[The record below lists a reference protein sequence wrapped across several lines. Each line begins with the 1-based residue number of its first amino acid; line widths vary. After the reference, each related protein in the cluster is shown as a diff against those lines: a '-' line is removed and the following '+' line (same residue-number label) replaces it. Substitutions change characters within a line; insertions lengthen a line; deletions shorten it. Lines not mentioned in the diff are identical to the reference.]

1 MHVRDVSVTIKQK
14 KCEGGQL
21 YESSQLAAIIKRL
34 NAMVESSDNEV
45 QVRRFERE
53 GQERC
58 IVTFD
63 GSNEMFELTETGSQE
78 VYQFDDIDL
87 VTLEIFE
94 LLQD

>member
-1 MHVRDVSVTIKQK
+1 MK
-14 KCEGGQL
+14 
-21 YESSQLAAIIKRL
+21 SSQLAAIIKRL
-34 NAMVESSDNEV
+34 SAMVEANDTEV

-53 GQERC
+53 GQEKC

-63 GSNEMFELTETGSQE
+63 SSNEMFELTETGSQE

-87 VTLEIFE
+87 VALEIFE

>member
-1 MHVRDVSVTIKQK
+1 MKN
-14 KCEGGQL
+14 
-21 YESSQLAAIIKRL
+21 SQLTAILKRL
-34 NAMVESSDNEV
+34 SAMVEAEDSEV

-58 IVTFD
+58 IVTYD
-63 GSNEMFELTETGSQE
+63 SNNEMFELTETGSSQ

-87 VTLEIFE
+87 VALEIFE

>member
-1 MHVRDVSVTIKQK
+1 MKN
-14 KCEGGQL
+14 
-21 YESSQLAAIIKRL
+21 SQLAAIIKRL
-34 NAMVESSDNEV
+34 TAMIESTDSDV

-58 IVTFD
+58 IVTYD
-63 GSNEMFELTETGSQE
+63 SNTEMFELTESDSQQ

>member
-1 MHVRDVSVTIKQK
+1 MKNSKLT
-14 KCEGGQL
+14 
-21 YESSQLAAIIKRL
+21 AIIKRL
-34 NAMVESSDNEV
+34 SAMVEANDTEV
-45 QVRRFERE
+45 QVRRFENE

-63 GSNEMFELTETGSQE
+63 SSTEMFELTESGSQQ

-87 VTLEIFE
+87 VALEIFE

>member
-1 MHVRDVSVTIKQK
+1 MKNSK
-14 KCEGGQL
+14 L
-21 YESSQLAAIIKRL
+21 SAIIKRL
-34 NAMVESSDNEV
+34 SAMVEANDSEV
-45 QVRRFERE
+45 QVRRFEHE

-63 GSNEMFELTETGSQE
+63 SSTEMFELTESGSQQ

-87 VTLEIFE
+87 VALEIFE

>member
-1 MHVRDVSVTIKQK
+1 MK
-14 KCEGGQL
+14 
-21 YESSQLAAIIKRL
+21 SSQLTAILKRL
-34 NAMVESSDNEV
+34 VAMIEAEDSEV

-63 GSNEMFELTETGSQE
+63 SSTEMFELTEAGSQQ

-87 VTLEIFE
+87 VALEIFE

>member
-1 MHVRDVSVTIKQK
+1 MKN
-14 KCEGGQL
+14 
-21 YESSQLAAIIKRL
+21 SQLAAIIKRL
-34 NAMVESSDNEV
+34 TAMAEASDSEV
-45 QVRRFERE
+45 QVRRFEKE
-53 GQERC
+53 GQEKC

>member
-1 MHVRDVSVTIKQK
+1 MKN
-14 KCEGGQL
+14 
-21 YESSQLAAIIKRL
+21 SQLTAILKRL
-34 NAMVESSDNEV
+34 SAMVEAEDSEV

-63 GSNEMFELTETGSQE
+63 SSNEMFELTESSTQQ

-87 VTLEIFE
+87 VALEIFE